1 MLRSGALAGFFENYY
16 QFCEENGC
24 KQGCRQLHKKHFQS
38 NNASWLGIN
47 ISYSSVNR
55 MKKLNDS
62 SVLQQWALSDD
73 GDIVVGPHVIDAY
86 KEGMTY
92 EDCES
97 KVRQNRNLD
106 DNDETDV
113 RKNGFSQSDKKLI
126 EKKQL
131 HKCANF
137 PESDFETNYN
147 YKCLL
152 YKVEERKGN
161 FGEEGCEIDHII
173 PISEGGSSDID
184 NGQALCLFCHR
195 VKSNFENK
203 HRYKN

>member
-1 MLRSGALAGFFENYY
+1 MDLNYRDNTIRYGKEIVRITNKHSKTLGIELLNTNTLSLFFENYY
-16 QFCEENGC
+16 KFCEENGC
-24 KQGCRQLHKKHFQS
+24 KKRCRQVHKKHFQS
-38 NNASWLGIN
+38 NTSSWLGIEL
-47 ISYSSVNR
+47 SYSSVNR

-62 SVLQQWALSDD
+62 PVLQQWALSDD
-73 GDIVVGPHVIDAY
+73 GDIVVSKEIIDAY

-97 KVRQNRNLD
+97 KVRQNRNRD
-106 DNDETDV
+106 DNDV

-152 YKVEERKGN
+152 NIK
-161 FGEEGCEIDHII
+161 
-173 PISEGGSSDID
+173 
-184 NGQALCLFCHR
+184 
-195 VKSNFENK
+195 
-203 HRYKN
+203 